1 MKSLAEKLDILIM
14 VLENMHDNEEIKSK
28 TFYELKVL
36 VSDLY
41 GYDKSESSGSNR
53 PHQEF

>member
-14 VLENMHDNEEIKSK
+14 VLENMHDNEDIKSK

-36 VSDLY
+36 ISDMY
-41 GYDKSESSGSNR
+41 GYDKSE
-53 PHQEF
+53 PIHDKTT